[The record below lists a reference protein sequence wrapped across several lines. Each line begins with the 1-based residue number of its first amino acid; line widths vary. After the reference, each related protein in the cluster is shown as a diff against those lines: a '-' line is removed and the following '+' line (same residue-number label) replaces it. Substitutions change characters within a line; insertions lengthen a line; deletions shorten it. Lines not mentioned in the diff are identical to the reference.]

1 MRFNR
6 GGGMK
11 YLLKGFVVGVSAVLL
26 TSTVIADE
34 VRTENQIVQGGF
46 CAGFDCVDGEVFNED
61 TLRLKENN
69 LRIRLIDTTA
79 DNVFGESWVIEA
91 NDSIDAGDSYFDIQ
105 ARRDDVLL
113 SDGTHVIPV
122 GCPDEGQVIPAGEP
136 QLRAE
141 FGAIGFDCGPDS
153 ESFVESRFKMMAT
166 GNGGVAI
173 GGDSEVV
180 DGAISVGKAGMLRQL
195 KHVAQGLAATDM
207 LIKKTLDDFPFGEER
222 QSLADF
228 KAELDALQAAL
239 DALDMQLTDIENQPV
254 VGGENEPVVGGGG
267 GGCFIATAA
276 YGTYL
281 EREVVVL
288 REFRD
293 RYLLSGPPGR
303 AFVDWY
309 YRVSPPVADVI
320 ADHESLRILTRLFLT
335 PLVYSI
341 KYPSAAGFLLLVM
354 VVVPLGWMRRKPS
367 QRN

>member
-1 MRFNR
+1 
-6 GGGMK
+6 MK

-46 CAGFDCVDGEVFNED
+46 CAGFDCVNGEVFNED

-79 DNVFGESWVIEA
+79 DDVFGESWVIEA

-113 SDGTHVIPV
+113 SDGTHVIPFD
-122 GCPDEGQVIPAGEP
+122 CPDAGQVIPAGEP
-136 QLRAE
+136 QLRAAP
-141 FGAIGFDCGPDS
+141 GISGFDCGPDS
-153 ESFVESRFKMMAT
+153 DSFVESRFKMMAT

-173 GGDSEVV
+173 GGDSEAV
-180 DGAISVGKAGMLRQL
+180 DGAISVGKAGFLRQL

-207 LIKKTLDDFPFGEER
+207 LIKKTLDDYPFGAER
-222 QSLADF
+222 QSLVDF

-239 DALDMQLTDIENQPV
+239 DAVDMQLTDIENQPV
-254 VGGENEPVVGGGG
+254 VGGGG
-267 GGCFIATAA
+267 GGCFIATAT
-276 YGTYL
+276 YGSYL

-293 RYLLSGPPGR
+293 RYLLSSALGR

-309 YRVSPPVADVI
+309 YRVSPPVADAI
-320 ADHESLRILTRLFLT
+320 ADHESLRTLTRLFLT

-354 VVVPLGWMRRKPS
+354 VVVPIGWMRRAVS
-367 QRN
+367 

>member
-1 MRFNR
+1 
-6 GGGMK
+6 MK
-11 YLLKGFVVGVSAVLL
+11 YPLKDFVVGVSAVLL
-26 TSTVIADE
+26 TSTVIADQ

-46 CAGFDCVDGEVFNED
+46 CAGSDCLDGEVFNED

-79 DNVFGESWVIEA
+79 ENVFGESWVIEA
-91 NDSIDAGDSYFDIQ
+91 NDSIDAGDSYFDFR

-122 GCPDEGQVIPAGEP
+122 GCPDEGEVIPAGEP

-141 FGAIGFDCGPDS
+141 FTFIDFDCGPDS
-153 ESFVESRFKMMAT
+153 VSFVESRFKLMAT

-180 DGAISVGKAGMLRQL
+180 DGAISVGKADMLRQL
-195 KHVAQGLAATDM
+195 KHVAQGLAATDI
-207 LIKKTLDDFPFGEER
+207 LIKKTLDDYLTFDAES

-228 KAELDALQAAL
+228 KVVLDALQATL
-239 DALDMQLTDIENQPV
+239 DAVDMQLTDIENPPV
-254 VGGENEPVVGGGG
+254 VSGGGSSS
-267 GGCFIATAA
+267 GCFIATAA
-276 YGTYL
+276 YGTYM

-309 YRVSPPVADVI
+309 YRVSPPVAYVI

-354 VVVPLGWMRRKPS
+354 VVVPLGWRRRKAA
-367 QRN
+367 